1 LDSLFNLKDKV
12 AIVTGAGSGLGK
24 AMAIALAKAGA
35 NIIAA
40 DINVSSAE
48 ETVRELKQKGFPIK
62 VDVTNSEE
70 VNKMTEK
77 VINEFGKVN
86 ILVNS
91 AGIARRIPVEKMDEK
106 EWDEV
111 IKVNLKG
118 TFLCVQCVGRKMIEQ
133 KKGKIINIASVSGSV
148 ANKDLI
154 GLAAYCASKAGVI
167 LLTKVLAVEWA
178 KHNINVN
185 CISPGYMKTPMT
197 AKTRT
202 DQKLY
207 KTLLDTVPF
216 GRFGEANELAGAVV
230 FLASDASS
238 YITGSNLS
246 IDGGYTAW

>member
-1 LDSLFNLKDKV
+1 MDSLFNLKDKV

-35 NIIAA
+35 NIVAA
-40 DINVSSAE
+40 DINANSAE
-48 ETVRELKQKGFPIK
+48 ETVRELKQKALLIK

-70 VNKMTEK
+70 VNEMTERVTDK
-77 VINEFGKVN
+77 FGKID
-86 ILVNS
+86 ILINS
-91 AGIARRIPVEKMDEK
+91 AGIGRRTPVEKMDEK

-118 TFLCVQCVGRKMIEQ
+118 TFLCAQCVGRKMIEQ

-148 ANKDLI
+148 ANKDFV
-154 GLAAYCASKAGVI
+154 GMAAYGASKAGVV

-178 KHNINVN
+178 KYNININ

-197 AKTRT
+197 AETRA

-230 FLASDASS
+230 FLASNASS